1 MPTQQETDDVY
12 MGVALLH
19 ARLSKGKR
27 LKVGACL
34 VLESGVIIG
43 ATNGLPKQLGN
54 ELEELDQST
63 GELVTKREVI
73 HAEQQCLNKSCLEG
87 VSTKNSKMWVTHIP
101 CRHCCSNMIAAGVTQ
116 VTWQETYRDTS
127 GLDLL
132 KQAGIVTRQ
141 VQLQEST

>member
-1 MPTQQETDDVY
+1 MPIQQETDNTY

-19 ARLSKGKR
+19 AKLSKGKR

-54 ELEELDQST
+54 ELEVHDEVT
-63 GELVTKREVI
+63 GEIVTKREVI

-101 CRHCCSNMIAAGVTQ
+101 CRHCCSNMIAAGITQ

-132 KQAGIVTRQ
+132 KQAGIECRQ
-141 VQLQEST
+141 YINKEQL

>member
-54 ELEELDQST
+54 ELEELDQNT
-63 GELVTKREVI
+63 GELVTKR
-73 HAEQQCLNKSCLEG
+73 
-87 VSTKNSKMWVTHIP
+87 
-101 CRHCCSNMIAAGVTQ
+101 
-116 VTWQETYRDTS
+116 
-127 GLDLL
+127 
-132 KQAGIVTRQ
+132 
-141 VQLQEST
+141 

>member
-1 MPTQQETDDVY
+1 MPTPQETDEVY

-43 ATNGLPKQLGN
+43 ATNGLPTQLGN
-54 ELEELDQST
+54 DLEEFDPIT

-73 HAEQQCLNKSCLEG
+73 HAEQQCLNKACLEG
-87 VSTKNSKMWVTHIP
+87 VSTKGAKMYINYS
-101 CRHCCSNMIAAGVTQ
+101 CCAHCASNMIACGVSE
-116 VTWQETYRDTS
+116 VIYLKDYRES
-127 GLDLL
+127 HGLDLL
-132 KQAGIVTRQ
+132 KKANIITRK
-141 VQLQEST
+141 LKGEYG